1 MQIEKFKNRA
11 DKYIATIEKSIK
23 RDYGEVPPEWEAQLQ
38 QLHDL
43 YLMYLKAA
51 DMAKEEDPTIKI
63 NSGRTL
69 SPNLNFG
76 IMVQC
81 TNSMDKILKQFGLNP
96 VAQKKLKG
104 EKKPAEAEDF
114 MDEL

>member
-1 MQIEKFKNRA
+1 MQAEKFQKRA
-11 DKYIATIEKSIK
+11 DKYIATIKKSIK
-23 RDYGEVPPEWEAQLQ
+23 RDYGEVPSEWEAQLQ

-43 YLMYLKAA
+43 YMMYLKAA

-63 NSGRTL
+63 NGGRTL

-96 VAQKKLKG
+96 VAQKRLKG
-104 EKKPAEAEDF
+104 DKKPDDAEDY
-114 MDEL
+114 MNGL